1 LAPDHLIDA
10 ASNAP
15 RTVLASLGAVCN
27 VDRLASDQPP
37 IRFAVSGITLIYGPN
52 GSGKSGYCR
61 IAKQLCRSVH
71 RDELR
76 GSVYDK
82 AASARP
88 EVAVSFRVGDDGEP
102 KVEQVW
108 REDDPPPPELAR
120 ISVLDAASA
129 RIYVDKERKIEFLPY
144 ELDLLNKLGVAC
156 RALDQVYKQRAEG
169 LNTAI
174 QTPLPTGYTDGT
186 EVQQLVAKLAP
197 STPLDHLPSETQLR
211 ELATWA
217 DADQAELDSL
227 IQRLHEDPDTKVRLR
242 QETQQVLETIK
253 GEGES
258 VKQNLGDPAMEALR
272 RKQKDAA
279 IKDEV
284 AQASARDLFQHEPV
298 PDVGSNACRQMLLY
312 AREFA
317 AEVFCEREPP
327 QLATGGRCVLC
338 QQDLGPNAS
347 RRMVAF
353 DRYIADR
360 AAEEAAHARSEFQG
374 AVAHTQALSVKG
386 KGDIKVTLVG
396 YAALDQTRRQRA
408 ETLETFFEKASQ
420 RLAHVKRILREQAY
434 QDLDAL
440 DPLPA
445 FPLQLVT
452 DEIAALGQ
460 EISEIDGL
468 HRDENTKRQLERQ
481 PAELTDRRKLR
492 SEIETI
498 VERRNQLEERHR
510 VLACRAQ

>member
-1 LAPDHLIDA
+1 
-10 ASNAP
+10 
-15 RTVLASLGAVCN
+15 
-27 VDRLASDQPP
+27 
-37 IRFAVSGITLIYGPN
+37 
-52 GSGKSGYCR
+52 
-61 IAKQLCRSVH
+61 
-71 RDELR
+71 
-76 GSVYDK
+76 
-82 AASARP
+82 
-88 EVAVSFRVGDDGEP
+88 
-102 KVEQVW
+102 
-108 REDDPPPPELAR
+108 
-120 ISVLDAASA
+120 
-129 RIYVDKERKIEFLPY
+129 
-144 ELDLLNKLGVAC
+144 
-156 RALDQVYKQRAEG
+156 
-169 LNTAI
+169 
-174 QTPLPTGYTDGT
+174 
-186 EVQQLVAKLAP
+186 VQQLVAKLAP